1 MDSKGVLE
9 KMNMFKFFR
18 KKVKCPECD
27 VGLDK
32 IDGGTC
38 LTCNGTCIVTFS
50 IFSYWS
56 ENRLRE
62 KYGYPRLVRI
72 S

>member
-1 MDSKGVLE
+1 MS
-9 KMNMFKFFR
+9 MFR

-38 LTCNGTCIVTFS
+38 LTCNGTCVVTFS
-50 IFSYWS
+50 IFSIWR
-56 ENRLRE
+56 ENKLRE
-62 KYGYPRLVRI
+62 KYGFPRLERI
-72 S
+72 T